1 MNKQL
6 ISREIELL
14 LIAEFIDQLIPL
26 SIGGVVSTAK
36 GEDVITL
43 RTNLRVASYIFIT
56 SRTDVLHSQYRH
68 RELSTKD
75 LKRAQVHS
83 VSLRRNK
90 LAEAIRN
97 VT

>member
-6 ISREIELL
+6 ISREVELF
-14 LIAEFIDQLIPL
+14 LIAELIDQLIPL
-26 SIGGVVSTAK
+26 SIGGVVSAAK

-68 RELSTKD
+68 RELSIKD
-75 LKRAQVHS
+75 LKRAQMRS
-83 VSLRRNK
+83 VSLPRNE
-90 LAEAIRN
+90 LAETISN